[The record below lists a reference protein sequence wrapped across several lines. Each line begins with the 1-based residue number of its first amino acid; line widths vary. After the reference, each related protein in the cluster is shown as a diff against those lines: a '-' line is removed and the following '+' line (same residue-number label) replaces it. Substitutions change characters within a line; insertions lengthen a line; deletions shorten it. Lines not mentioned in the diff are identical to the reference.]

1 MIANM
6 ERIRYTP
13 NELNDI
19 VQALATTLED
29 LGIAQMTV
37 RGTPDLP
44 LKRTIDLLGAR
55 GLKTSVEVNEG
66 LMYFKVVS
74 R

>member
-1 MIANM
+1 M
-6 ERIRYTP
+6 ERISYTP

-29 LGIAQMTV
+29 LGTAQMTV

-44 LKRTIDLLGAR
+44 LMKVIDLLGAQ
-55 GLKTSVEVNEG
+55 KIKASVHVHG
-66 LMYFKVVS
+66 GIMHFKVG